1 MMSWTALRRLNWRGL
16 TVCAVAFRLNIEGL
30 RCGVLPRGHALI
42 RKENI
47 ARESIRLDS
56 GATLIRLVPLT
67 EGAAEGLG
75 VCLAGHLTREFR
87 KIHTRGTN
95 TSARR
100 AALPFQWIVFGPE
113 WRTDMAA
120 KGVQRHP
127 KRQRVWLRVL
137 LPIALVV
144 IGAPFIELWSWN
156 SLKNEFADLGYV
168 LGLGSLVV
176 FTFYGIWSY
185 ERTVQ
190 GEPGAKAMRDAI
202 AASVVLMYLVLVA
215 WAVFFASGG
224 PSNTITSQLLT
235 SFTSI
240 TGVVVAFYFTS
251 VTVDQVTRTRRR
263 REPVNAP
270 TQDVQPGKDA
280 PSEDQP

>member
-1 MMSWTALRRLNWRGL
+1 
-16 TVCAVAFRLNIEGL
+16 
-30 RCGVLPRGHALI
+30 
-42 RKENI
+42 
-47 ARESIRLDS
+47 
-56 GATLIRLVPLT
+56 
-67 EGAAEGLG
+67 
-75 VCLAGHLTREFR
+75 
-87 KIHTRGTN
+87 
-95 TSARR
+95 
-100 AALPFQWIVFGPE
+100 
-113 WRTDMAA
+113 MAA
-120 KGVQRHP
+120 KGLQGHP

-156 SLKNEFADLGYV
+156 YLRADSSNGPVHPASSGGPVQFADLGYV
-168 LGLGSLVV
+168 LGLGSLIV

-202 AASVVLMYLVLVA
+202 AASVVLLYLILVS

-224 PSNTITSQLLT
+224 PQNTITSQLLP

-251 VTVDQVTRTRRR
+251 VTVDQVNRTRRR

-270 TQDVQPGKDA
+270 TQDVQFGKDA
-280 PSEDQP
+280 PSED

>member
-1 MMSWTALRRLNWRGL
+1 
-16 TVCAVAFRLNIEGL
+16 
-30 RCGVLPRGHALI
+30 
-42 RKENI
+42 
-47 ARESIRLDS
+47 
-56 GATLIRLVPLT
+56 
-67 EGAAEGLG
+67 
-75 VCLAGHLTREFR
+75 
-87 KIHTRGTN
+87 
-95 TSARR
+95 
-100 AALPFQWIVFGPE
+100 
-113 WRTDMAA
+113 MAA
-120 KGVQRHP
+120 KGVQGHHP

-144 IGAPFIELWSWN
+144 IGAPFIELGSWN
-156 SLKNEFADLGYV
+156 YLGGDDPVKFQDLGYV

-202 AASVVLMYLVLVA
+202 AASVVLLYLVLVS

-224 PSNTITSQLLT
+224 PSNTITSQLLP

-251 VTVDQVTRTRRR
+251 VTVDQVTRNRRR
-263 REPVNAP
+263 RVPVNAP
-270 TQDVQPGKDA
+270 KQDEQPGKDA
-280 PSEDQP
+280 PSED

>member
-1 MMSWTALRRLNWRGL
+1 M
-16 TVCAVAFRLNIEGL
+16 
-30 RCGVLPRGHALI
+30 
-42 RKENI
+42 
-47 ARESIRLDS
+47 
-56 GATLIRLVPLT
+56 
-67 EGAAEGLG
+67 
-75 VCLAGHLTREFR
+75 
-87 KIHTRGTN
+87 
-95 TSARR
+95 
-100 AALPFQWIVFGPE
+100 
-113 WRTDMAA
+113 
-120 KGVQRHP
+120 
-127 KRQRVWLRVL
+127 WLRVL

-156 SLKNEFADLGYV
+156 YLGEGDEVKFQDLGYV
-168 LGLGSLVV
+168 LGLGSLIV

-215 WAVFFASGG
+215 WSVFFASGG
-224 PSNTITSQLLT
+224 PSNTVTSQLLT

-263 REPVNAP
+263 QEPVNVP
-270 TQDVQPGKDA
+270 KQDAQPGKDA
-280 PSEDQP
+280 PSED